1 MIPSGQYH
9 SPNILPSLFSQG
21 AVGLPGPLSLGQV
34 GAASLLSDRQQLH
47 SLFATHPADPSSL
60 DRAAKLYRSAAR

>member
-1 MIPSGQYH
+1 M
-9 SPNILPSLFSQG
+9 
-21 AVGLPGPLSLGQV
+21 GLPGPLSLGQV